1 MLKVLFKKAKCDKG
15 AFDKVLVTLLLVVI
29 SIVALVAVEQWY
41 VNQRDGLV
49 DESEQRVTNVLNENQ

>member
-1 MLKVLFKKAKCDKG
+1 MLKVFLKKVKCDKG
-15 AFDKVLVTLLLVVI
+15 AFDRVLVSLLLVVI